1 MSRVGKNEIAV
12 PSSVKLDVNGNNLSI
27 SGKLGSLDYSVPENV
42 LFEKTNT
49 GIVFKPANASMAVR
63 MIWGT
68 TARNVMNIIKGVD
81 QGFTINMELVG
92 VGYRAAVNGSQL
104 TMQLGYS
111 HDVVYKIPS
120 DVSIK
125 CEKPTMIAITGASKQ
140 KVGQVAAVL
149 RSYRLPEPYKGKGII
164 RENEF
169 VVRKEGKKK

>member
-1 MSRVGKNEIAV
+1 
-12 PSSVKLDVNGNNLSI
+12 
-27 SGKLGSLDYSVPENV
+27 
-42 LFEKTNT
+42 
-49 GIVFKPANASMAVR
+49 
-63 MIWGT
+63 
-68 TARNVMNIIKGVD
+68 
-81 QGFTINMELVG
+81 MELVG